1 MSLIAAKN
9 TTNTQPLHVYPNYYK
24 KCLLFFFTGY
34 KNEHKSINLT
44 TKKSKKVTFT
54 KTKTTFQIDNIDVD
68 KILVSKKEPYGTKNA
83 LKYFIGYND
92 NDVIRPLCLR
102 LPQMTGYF

>member
-34 KNEHKSINLT
+34 KNEHKNINLT
-44 TKKSKKVTFT
+44 TKKIKKSDFY
-54 KTKTTFQIDNIDVD
+54 KNKKNISD
-68 KILVSKKEPYGTKNA
+68 
-83 LKYFIGYND
+83 
-92 NDVIRPLCLR
+92 R
-102 LPQMTGYF
+102 